1 MLSYGGPGNDDGWPG
16 DDDDGRSGDD
26 DDDWPGENNSQS
38 RRLPL
43 NYNVKFPLIN
53 YTQGQDPPPHN

>member
-1 MLSYGGPGNDDGWPG
+1 MLSYGGPG
-16 DDDDGRSGDD
+16 DDDDGRSDDD

-43 NYNVKFPLIN
+43 NYNVKYPLIN